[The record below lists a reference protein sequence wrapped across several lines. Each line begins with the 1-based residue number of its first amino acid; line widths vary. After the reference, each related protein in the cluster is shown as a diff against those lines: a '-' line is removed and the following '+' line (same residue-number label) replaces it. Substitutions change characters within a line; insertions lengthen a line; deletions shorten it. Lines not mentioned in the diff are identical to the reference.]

1 MSVTVFIL
9 GVACLLTGVV
19 LVARREAI
27 VSRHLKRAPAE
38 QAPAAYA
45 VMGGILGLLGVV
57 LVLAGLL

>member
-1 MSVTVFIL
+1 MSVTVFIV
-9 GVACLLTGVV
+9 GVACLLTGVL

-27 VSRHLKRAPAE
+27 VSRHLKRGPAA
-38 QAPAAYA
+38 QSPAAYA